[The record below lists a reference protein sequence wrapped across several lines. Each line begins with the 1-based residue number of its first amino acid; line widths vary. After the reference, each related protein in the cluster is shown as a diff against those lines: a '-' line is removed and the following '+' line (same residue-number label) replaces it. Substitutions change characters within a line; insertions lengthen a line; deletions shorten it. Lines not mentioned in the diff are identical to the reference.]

1 MAQEP
6 PKKPIELARELGF
19 IAAVACGVG
28 SIIGSGI
35 FKKPALMASQL
46 PSAELLILVW
56 VVAGVLT
63 LFGTL
68 SIAEVSS
75 MFQEAG
81 GLYGYFNKSYGDFV
95 GYLYGWATFAVIQT
109 GSIASIAYVF
119 SDSLGYFVKFFRLPA
134 AWETVTLQVPFI
146 GNITPFKS
154 FGLKLATIGLIV
166 FLTVVN
172 YLGVRFGS
180 AVQVVFSVL
189 KVLAIAAIVILVL
202 ALGSGHLGNFT
213 QSALGSDLAH
223 GSVFLMFIVAM
234 AGAFW
239 AYDAWINVTYMA
251 GEIKNPQRNLPRS
264 LATAV
269 LIVIVVYVLVN
280 LAYIYI
286 IPVEEMGHRYVAA
299 EAAGQSYLVATDVVG
314 SFLGHWGG
322 ALIAVAIMISTF
334 GATNGIMMMA
344 ARVYYAM
351 AQERLFFR
359 SMSRVH
365 PRFRTPANALLWQ
378 GVWSSVLVLSGTFDQ
393 LTDQVIFVSWISYLL
408 GALCV
413 FVLRRK
419 MPDHPRPYKVW
430 GFPLTP
436 ILFMLFAS
444 VYIFFTL
451 YSDISGFLSH
461 RFPLINSVMGL
472 FWVAIGIPGFLYW
485 AYKRK
490 RQAPAPSKPA

>member
-1 MAQEP
+1 MAPEP
-6 PKKPIELARELGF
+6 PKKPVELARELGF

-35 FKKPALMASQL
+35 FKKPGLMASQL

-68 SIAEVSS
+68 SIAEISS

-81 GLYGYFNKSYGDFV
+81 GLYIYFNKSYSDFV
-95 GYLYGWATFAVIQT
+95 GYLYGWSTFAVIQT

-119 SDSLGYFVKFFRLPA
+119 SDSLGYFFQFPRLPA
-134 AWETVTLQVPFI
+134 AWEAVALHVPFI
-146 GNITPFKS
+146 GDITPFKS
-154 FGLKLATIGLIV
+154 FGLKIMTIGLIV

-172 YLGVRFGS
+172 SLGLRFGS
-180 AVQVVFSVL
+180 ALQILFTGL
-189 KVLAIAAIVILVL
+189 KVLAIAAIVVL
-202 ALGSGHLGNFT
+202 ALALGRGDVGHFT
-213 QSALGSDLAH
+213 QSALGTDLAQ

-264 LATAV
+264 LAVAV
-269 LIVIVVYVLVN
+269 LIVIIVYILVN
-280 LAYIYI
+280 LAYIYV
-286 IPVEEMGHRYVAA
+286 IPVKEMGQKYVAA
-299 EAAGQSYLVATDVVG
+299 EQAGQSYLVATDVVG
-314 SFLGHWGG
+314 SFLGRWGG

-344 ARVYYAM
+344 SRVYYAM
-351 AQERLFFR
+351 AHQRLFFR
-359 SMSRVH
+359 SMGRVH

-393 LTDQVIFVSWISYLL
+393 LTDQVIFVSWVTYAL
-408 GALCV
+408 GALAV
-413 FVLRRK
+413 FILRRK

-430 GFPLTP
+430 GYPVTP
-436 ILFMLFAS
+436 VLFILFAS
-444 VYIFFTL
+444 VYIVFTL
-451 YSDISGFLSH
+451 YSDISGFVSG

-472 FWVAIGIPGFLYW
+472 FWVAIGIPGFLFW
-485 AYKRK
+485 AAKRK
-490 RQAPAPSKPA
+490 RQAAG